1 LLFQRLLLKTAFF
14 ITPNLPC
21 YAYLWR
27 IQQMGKLYIPHYPV
41 TEIAES
47 LLVQL
52 EQHHAVLLSA
62 PPGAGKSTVLP
73 LYLLEAPYLNGK
85 KILMLEPRRLAA
97 RSVAARMADLLN
109 EPLGKTVG
117 YRIRFETCI
126 SDETRIEVV
135 TEGILTRMLQND
147 PALEAYG
154 IVIFDEFH
162 ERSIHADLG
171 LALCRE
177 AQQLI
182 RNDLRLLV
190 MSATL
195 ELKGLQALL
204 DAPVIESK
212 GRQHP
217 VEIKYLGASD
227 YQSVAESAATHTV
240 AVAEKHEGDILVF
253 LPGEGEIKLAAER
266 IKQSRPDWA
275 VYPLFAQLQHHEQR
289 RALLPDPSGRRRV
302 VLATS
307 IAETSLTIEGVHIVV
322 DSGFMRKSRF
332 SPTTGM
338 SQLYTERVSVD
349 SADQRAGRAGRLGPG
364 VCYRMWSIA
373 DHERLASFRKPEIL
387 EADLCPLALEL
398 AAWGV
403 SEPHTLTWIDP
414 PPSGIYAGA
423 LETLQGINA
432 VEGTKITAYGR
443 DVHRLPCHPR
453 VAHLL
458 LSASNNDQK
467 QLACDLAAVLEERDP
482 LGKDAGVDINSR
494 IELLR
499 RYRGAQKLGKGFL
512 RIAKTADSYL
522 KLMGLEPNNGSFI
535 PGETGLLL
543 ARMYPERIASAKP
556 GNNALFQL
564 ANGRLASFAHTDS
577 LAHEPWIAVAHLD
590 QRETTGKIFMAA
602 PLEPS
607 DLAEF
612 VKTNESVRWDSRNR
626 QLVTATET
634 RLGTLLL
641 QSRPLAAPKP
651 AWVKEALLQAVK
663 QDGAVLLDWNS
674 EVVNL
679 QARVES
685 LRKWNGAADYPSFN
699 TEVLLAHA
707 ELWITPWLEKVR
719 NAADFQKLP
728 LLEALLAYLGWELQQ
743 KLNQLA
749 PAFLIVPTGSKIKL
763 EYYIN
768 GQTPVLAVR
777 LQEMF
782 GLTQTPTINQ
792 GIQPV
797 VLHLLSP
804 GYKPVQ
810 VTADLVSFWNGAY
823 HEVKKELKRRYP
835 KHAWPDD
842 PFKALPVAK
851 GRPMK

>member
-1 LLFQRLLLKTAFF
+1 MLFQRLLLKTAFF

-21 YAYLWR
+21 YAYLCR
-27 IQQMGKLYIPHYPV
+27 IQQMGKLSIPPYPV

-52 EQHHAVLLSA
+52 GQHHAVLLSA

-73 LYLLEAPYLNGK
+73 LYLLDAPFLNSQ

-97 RSVAARMADLLN
+97 RAVAARMADLLN

-147 PALEAYG
+147 ASLEGYG
-154 IVIFDEFH
+154 LVIFDEFH
-162 ERSIHADLG
+162 ERSLHADLG

-177 AQQLI
+177 AQQII
-182 RNDLRLLV
+182 RNDLRLLI

-195 ELKGLQALL
+195 ELGSLQKMLGV
-204 DAPVIESK
+204 PIIESS
-212 GRQHP
+212 GRQFP
-217 VEIKYLGASD
+217 VQINYLGATDS
-227 YQSVAESAATHTV
+227 QAVAESTAIHAL
-240 AVAEKHEGDILVF
+240 ALADKHEGDILVF
-253 LPGEGEIKLAAER
+253 LPGEGEIKAAAEQLR
-266 IKQSRPDWA
+266 QNRPSWA
-275 VYPLFAQLQHHEQR
+275 VHPLFAQLQHHEQR
-289 RALLPDPSGRRRV
+289 RALMPDPQGRRRV

-307 IAETSLTIEGVHIVV
+307 IAETSLTIEGIHIVL
-322 DSGFMRKSRF
+322 DSGFIRKSRF

-364 VCYRMWSIA
+364 FCYRMWSIA
-373 DHERLASFRKPEIL
+373 DHQRLALYRKPEIL
-387 EADLCPLALEL
+387 EADLCALALEL

-403 SEPHTLTWIDP
+403 SNHSALTWIDP
-414 PPSGIYAGA
+414 PPSALYAHA
-423 LETLQGINA
+423 LETL
-432 VEGTKITAYGR
+432 EGMGALEEGKITTYGKQI
-443 DVHRLPCHPR
+443 HRLPCHPR
-453 VAHLL
+453 IAHLL
-458 LSASNNDQK
+458 LSATETDQK

-482 LGKDAGVDINSR
+482 LGKEAGIDINTR

-499 RYRGAQKLGKGFL
+499 RYRAAQKLGKGFL

-522 KLMGLEPNNGSFI
+522 KLMDIQPNNGTVVPS
-535 PGETGLLL
+535 ETGLLL

-564 ANGRLASFAHTDS
+564 ANGRIASFAHTDA
-577 LAHEPWIAVAHLD
+577 LAHESWIAVAHLD
-590 QRETTGKIFMAA
+590 QRENTGKIFLAA

-612 VKTNESVRWDSRNR
+612 VKITDAVRWDTRNR

-641 QSRPLAAPKP
+641 QSRPLAAPNP
-651 AWVKEALLQAVK
+651 EMIKEALLQAVK
-663 QDGAVLLDWNS
+663 QDGAVLLNWDN
-674 EVVNL
+674 EVANL

-685 LRKWNGAADYPSFN
+685 LRKWDAADGFPSFN
-699 TEVLLAHA
+699 TDALLSNA
-707 ELWITPWLEKVR
+707 ELWIIPWLEKVR

-728 LLEALLAYLGWELQQ
+728 LMEALSAYLGWELQQ

-749 PAFLIVPTGSKIKL
+749 PAFLVVPTGSRIKL
-763 EYYIN
+763 EYIN
-768 GQTPVLAVR
+768 GQAPVLAVR
-777 LQEMF
+777 LQELF
-782 GLTQTPTINQ
+782 GLTVTPSVNKGRQ
-792 GIQPV
+792 SV

-810 VTADLVSFWNGAY
+810 VTSDLISFWNGAY